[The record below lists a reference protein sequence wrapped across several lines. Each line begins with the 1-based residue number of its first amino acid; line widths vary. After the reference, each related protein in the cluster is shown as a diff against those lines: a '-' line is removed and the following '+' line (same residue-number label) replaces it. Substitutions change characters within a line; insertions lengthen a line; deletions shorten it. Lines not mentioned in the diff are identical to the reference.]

1 MKKKVSMILSL
12 ACLLAAAVQ
21 SMPPRAGLTEPEAVV
36 NARRAG
42 MIDNPAQ
49 GLLQTQLARGGPADI
64 SGKRQYPVVLG
75 YFTDQAS
82 TNTQAEFQAML
93 FSSASG
99 AKSVNNYYKDM
110 SYTAMSCSG
119 KVDNWRTS
127 NNTVAYYGG
136 GYYGLI
142 GGTTGNTYE
151 FIRKVLVHADS
162 TFNFADTNYDRDHD
176 GYVDVLWV
184 VHSGKGAE
192 ETGSVNDI
200 WSHSSQLSNF
210 GGGATYYSTNDVS
223 SFTGTAV
230 RINKYIIMP
239 ERTSY
244 SGSGGTTII
253 GCGVFCHEFG
263 HALGLPDLYDTGGYS
278 ISGQGLGNFSLMA
291 GGSWGGNGS
300 SNARPVALD
309 VWCRRFL
316 GWASPVRVTANGYY
330 GIAAIMTTS
339 SNSSYKLAKLGAD
352 TTKQF
357 WLIENRYRNAAGP
370 VSTVRWDSLL
380 AGQGLAIYH
389 IDSTYTSGTYFTNNT
404 VNVNSTDGSNRNRPY
419 GVALEETDQTSAGY
433 SSELWTGT
441 NAGESV
447 DIWNS
452 GNQANFD
459 SSGTEYPVTFLNGT
473 SPTTGGAHTLTAVR
487 KIPAASAAMSCSLLV
502 GVLTGVEG
510 PSSTLGDPSRLALF
524 GSVPNPARGKTSL
537 SFQLPRTAEAG
548 LSIFNVL
555 GQEVKR
561 FELGALPPGRHSVEW
576 NADGAKP
583 GIYFYRLEAGGQS
596 LVGKLTVVR

>member
-1 MKKKVSMILSL
+1 
-12 ACLLAAAVQ
+12 
-21 SMPPRAGLTEPEAVV
+21 MPPRQGLTEPEAVV
-36 NARRAG
+36 EARRSG

-49 GLLQTQLARGGPADI
+49 GVLQQQLARGGPADI
-64 SGKRQYPVVLG
+64 SGNRQYPVILG

-82 TNTQAEFQAML
+82 TNTQAEFQTML

-99 AKSVNNYYKDM
+99 AKSVNNFYRDM
-110 SYTAMSCSG
+110 SYNAMSCSG
-119 KVDNWRTS
+119 KVDSWRTS
-127 NNTVAYYGG
+127 DNTVAYYGNG
-136 GYYGLI
+136 NYGLTN
-142 GGTTGNTYE
+142 GTTRNVYE

-192 ETGSVNDI
+192 ETGSTNDI
-200 WSHSSQLSNF
+200 WSHSASLLSF
-210 GGGATYYSTNDVS
+210 TGGTYYTTNDVS
-223 SFTGTAV
+223 SFTGNPV
-230 RINKYIIMP
+230 RIAKYIIMP

-309 VWCRRFL
+309 LWCRRFL
-316 GWASPVRVTANGYY
+316 GWANPVRVTANGFY
-330 GIAAIMTTS
+330 GIPAIMTTS
-339 SNSSYKLAKLGAD
+339 SGSSYKLARLGAD

-389 IDSTYTSGTYFTNNT
+389 IDTTYTSGTYFTNNQ
-404 VNVNSTDGSNRNRPY
+404 VNVNTTNGTSRNRPY
-419 GVALEETDQTSAGY
+419 GVALEETDMTTAGY
-433 SSELWTGT
+433 SSELWDGT
-441 NAGESV
+441 NAGESA
-447 DIWNS
+447 DLWNS
-452 GNQANFD
+452 STQANFD
-459 SSGTEYPVTFLNGT
+459 SNGTAYPVTYLNGT
-473 SPTTGGAHTLTAVR
+473 NPTTGGAHTLTAVR
-487 KIPAASAAMSCSLLV
+487 HIPAASAAMSCSLLV
-502 GVLTGVEG
+502 GVLAGVEG
-510 PSSTLGDPSRLALF
+510 SSTTLGNPSRLALL
-524 GSVPNPARGKTSL
+524 GSVPNPARGKTNL
-537 SFQLPRTAEAG
+537 SFQLPRTTETG
-548 LSIFNVL
+548 ISIFNVL

-561 FELGALPPGRHSVEW
+561 FELGMLPPGRHSVEW
-576 NADGAKP
+576 NAAGAKP
-583 GIYFYRLEAGGQS
+583 GVYFYRLEAGGQS

>member
-1 MKKKVSMILSL
+1 MSKNVIMVLAL
-12 ACLLAAAVQ
+12 ACLLAITASA
-21 SMPPRAGLTEPEAVV
+21 MPPRHGLIEPKAVV
-36 NARRAG
+36 EARRAG

-49 GLLQTQLARGGPADI
+49 GLIQAQLAKGGPADV
-64 SGKRQYPVVLG
+64 SGKRQYPVILG
-75 YFTDQAS
+75 YFTDQAN
-82 TNTQAEFQAML
+82 TNAQAEFQTML
-93 FSSASG
+93 FSSSSG

-119 KVDNWRTS
+119 KVDIWRTS

-136 GYYGLI
+136 GYYGLN
-142 GGTTGNTYE
+142 GGTTANTYE
-151 FIRKVLVHADS
+151 FIRKVLIHADS
-162 TFNFADTNYDRDHD
+162 TFNFADTNFDRDHD

-210 GGGATYYSTNDVS
+210 GGGATYYTTNDVS
-223 SFTGTAV
+223 SFTGSAV
-230 RINKYIIMP
+230 RVNKYIIMP
-239 ERTSY
+239 ERTNY

-316 GWASPVRVTANGYY
+316 GWANPVRVTANGFY
-330 GIAAIMTTS
+330 GIPAIMTTS

-357 WLIENRYRNAAGP
+357 WLIENRYRNAGGP

-404 VNVNSTDGSNRNRPY
+404 VNVNSTNGTSRNRPY
-419 GVALEETDQTSAGY
+419 GVAMEETDQTSAGY
-433 SSELWTGT
+433 SSELWDGT
-441 NAGESV
+441 NAGESA
-447 DIWNS
+447 DLWNS
-452 GNQANFD
+452 STQANFD
-459 SSGTEYPVTFLNGT
+459 SNGTAYPVTYLNGA
-473 SPTTGGAHTLTAVR
+473 SPTTGGAHTLTAAR
-487 KIPAASAAMSCSLLV
+487 QIPAASATMSCSLLV
-502 GVLTGVEG
+502 GVIAGVEG
-510 PSSTLGDPSRLALF
+510 EPQDASLLKF
-524 GSVPNPARGKTSL
+524 GLNPANPNPVRNRTII
-537 SFQLPRTAEAG
+537 SFQLPDHSEAE

-561 FELGALPPGRHSVEW
+561 FELGTLPPGRHLVEW
-576 NADGAKP
+576 NAAGAQP
-583 GIYFYRLEAGGQS
+583 GIYLYRLEAGGRS
-596 LVGKLTVVR
+596 LVGKMTVVR